1 MLPLTHLGHPL
12 RRARPG
18 SGWRDETDGTAAHP
32 IVGQVCAE
40 MTASAW
46 LSDETWQE
54 LIRHMNVLGEDD
66 LRAVLQALAPW
77 LAAGLP
83 DEQPVAS

>member
-12 RRARPG
+12 RRVRPG
-18 SGWRDETDGTAAHP
+18 SDGRDGTAAHP
-32 IVGQVCAE
+32 IVRQVCAE
-40 MTASAW
+40 MAASAW

-54 LIRHMNVLGEDD
+54 LIRYMNVLGEDD

-83 DEQPVAS
+83 DEQPVVS